1 MLRHIASSLDK
12 IPAWFLCVGAPFFA
26 APIDSMMN
34 LSLSTLV
41 VPSKW
46 KSASILLVAKSY
58 VPLMPSDYQPISFT
72 PVLFRVLEHIVVTD
86 FIHPALR
93 YSHLLSILKIRF
105 LSNQLAQQLQRSS
118 TSFTLSP
125 ASSIPIHMLLRTLLT
140 SQKLSTVFDPAH
152 FSSNVPFSPSL
163 ITFTIG

>member
-72 PVLFRVLEHIVVTD
+72 PVLFRVLEHIVVTEYTVTYGLVSRRQVTVS
-86 FIHPALR
+86 FQLHSILTMFLELAHRLFALR
-93 YSHLLSILKIRF
+93 TVRHHGPPEDVTYAVYRAVVVAKLSC
-105 LSNQLAQQLQRSS
+105 A
-118 TSFTLSP
+118 SP
-125 ASSIPIHMLLRTLLT
+125 AW
-140 SQKLSTVFDPAH
+140 
-152 FSSNVPFSPSL
+152 
-163 ITFTIG
+163 